1 MLFHFFTAL
10 IFLDVVI
17 CSARIRHRDLP
28 VEHGSFVNHQACGPN
43 IAADNRFALE
53 DKLVDRDDIAANLS
67 ADGNILSVDVP
78 LNFTGFPSI
87 RIFPCVRIFPST
99 VVPEPIR
106 FNSFTAFFSAMAAF
120 LTHSDSIAIM
130 YSSGFCGWPS
140 FHNSK

>member
-1 MLFHFFTAL
+1 MEQTSAAHCDHSRTAYHHAVPFFTAL

-28 VEHGSFVNHQACGPN
+28 VKHGPFVNHQACGPD

-53 DKLVDRDDIAANLS
+53 DKLVHRDDIAANLS
-67 ADGNILSVDVP
+67 ADGNIP
-78 LNFTGFPSI
+78 IIFPSI
-87 RIFPCVRIFPST
+87 RMFPCVRIFPST

-130 YSSGFCGWPS
+130 
-140 FHNSK
+140 